1 MSEIEW
7 IDIFGTNLE
16 EILNEQWMSRT
27 ELAEAAMTTEA
38 TISRCI
44 NKQVMP
50 SLKTAINMA
59 YETDIYLDDFIDFGD
74 EIY

>member
-1 MSEIEW
+1 MSEVEW
-7 IDIFGTNLE
+7 IDIFGTNLD
-16 EILNEQWMSRT
+16 EILNEQWMPRA